1 MCSGAAVQ
9 LLWVLLVCTLAS
21 SAGQMP
27 MPFSG
32 AGDKPPAVP
41 TDVFVSTYVERMLSV
56 NDRSYDFQA
65 GGLSLLCVIVPA
77 ASQPASLRHCRGARR
92 AYTTSSCWSGV
103 GHYVRTVLW
112 HILIASV
119 QLVWMRTCTMPQ

>member
-9 LLWVLLVCTLAS
+9 LVWVLLVCTMAS
-21 SAGQMP
+21 CTGQMQ

-56 NDRSYDFQA
+56 NDRDYDFQA
-65 GGLSLLCVIVPA
+65 GALRVLCIAVA
-77 ASQPASLRHCRGARR
+77 RTASQAVQGTAGGLPRRQSLGRSVAL
-92 AYTTSSCWSGV
+92 SV
-103 GHYVRTVLW
+103 GIIYLYM
-112 HILIASV
+112 A
-119 QLVWMRTCTMPQ
+119 P